1 MSLSGASLVFAARA
15 ASCATAE
22 HASRTALGGQA
33 DTRPAA
39 RPRVEIL
46 RPNFIAAEG
55 NRAGFQPRGKKSDP
69 LAVCL
74 RWQQRFSV
82 ELAAGMLLNE
92 GVEKVKRHCTACS
105 FAARAARICAFTRAA
120 SSATTPATHNR
131 TSATEHQSI
140 FRRRTR
146 QIASPGCRK
155 FATHIRA
162 KLPE

>member
-1 MSLSGASLVFAARA
+1 MADFFFCRAALRVMALSGASLVFAARA

-55 NRAGFQPRGKKSDP
+55 NRAGFQPKGKKSDP

-120 SSATTPATHNR
+120 SSATT
-131 TSATEHQSI
+131 
-140 FRRRTR
+140 RRTK
-146 QIASPGCRK
+146 SN
-155 FATHIRA
+155 
-162 KLPE
+162 

>member
-22 HASRTALGGQA
+22 HVSRTALGGQA

-39 RPRVEIL
+39 WLRVEIL

-55 NRAGFQPRGKKSDP
+55 NHAGFQPRGKKFDP

-92 GVEKVKRHCTACS
+92 GVE
-105 FAARAARICAFTRAA
+105 
-120 SSATTPATHNR
+120 N
-131 TSATEHQSI
+131 
-140 FRRRTR
+140 
-146 QIASPGCRK
+146 
-155 FATHIRA
+155 
-162 KLPE
+162 